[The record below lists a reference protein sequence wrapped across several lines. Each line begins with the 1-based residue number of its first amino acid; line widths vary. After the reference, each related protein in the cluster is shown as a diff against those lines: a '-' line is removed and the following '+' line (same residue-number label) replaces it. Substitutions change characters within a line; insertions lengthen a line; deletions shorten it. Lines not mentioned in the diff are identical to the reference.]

1 MSVMRTVELIN
12 GYIEQINKEVEKQII
27 KGNFEF
33 ASEHDSDG
41 VDLLTTTLRIK
52 IDDVFFEIWNAND
65 PEYTGLCLI
74 ECNSFEILKI
84 NDEHGRFSF
93 SYPEEIREILRGNEN
108 KFNNFTKQKLLKEI
122 KQAQA
127 KIEVIDAIE
136 DAT

>member
-33 ASEHDSDG
+33 VEFAPEHDSDG

-65 PEYTGLCLI
+65 PERTGLCLI
-74 ECNSFEILKI
+74 ECNSFEILKLMV
-84 NDEHGRFSF
+84 NMDGFRFHIQKKL
-93 SYPEEIREILRGNEN
+93 E
-108 KFNNFTKQKLLKEI
+108 KF
-122 KQAQA
+122 
-127 KIEVIDAIE
+127 
-136 DAT
+136 